1 MGQYENRCSDRYQKY
16 YEARLN
22 WEAMQTAR
30 ERLIEALA
38 AMENAPSYGTRIIRE
53 VTKAIEQ
60 ADNDEEVLRRELRIA
75 EYVYFGVAE
84 R

>member
-1 MGQYENRCSDRYQKY
+1 MGQHENRCSDRYLRY
-16 YEARLN
+16 YKARLN

-30 ERLIEALA
+30 EMLTEALA
-38 AMENAPSYGTRIIRE
+38 AVEGAPSYGTRVAAEI
-53 VTKAIEQ
+53 TKALGQI
-60 ADNDEEVLRRELRIA
+60 DNDEEVLRRELRIA